1 MFLFWYFS
9 FFAESSS
16 SGYDSTDLSD
26 TESSASSSSEDSYDS
41 ARHEPRDKFVSRAR
55 DSYVNLLPASPSD
68 EEVMNFQS
76 PTSLC
81 ENLKLI
87 LAVPD
92 LCDVTFLVGPREI
105 PVHGV
110 RAIMGTRSRWV
121 VFVLHQFGLRK
132 KECMYCC
139 WKSKDTSV
147 VVNLY
152 KKHVSIASWY
162 SDFWRQYKY
171 ETIMNIFSFYRVLYQ
186 LILKHMSIQP
196 KKIKKNKKSTGKK
209 SVGISRSLSERLVI
223 PVKKYD
229 SEVFRMLIQFVH
241 CGSVNITEDTVAG
254 KFIFKQYFRI

>member
-121 VFVLHQFGLRK
+121 VFVLHHLAWERK
-132 KECMYCC
+132 NACTAVESQK
-139 WKSKDTSV
+139 T
-147 VVNLY
+147 L
-152 KKHVSIASWY
+152 
-162 SDFWRQYKY
+162 
-171 ETIMNIFSFYRVLYQ
+171 L
-186 LILKHMSIQP
+186 L
-196 KKIKKNKKSTGKK
+196 
-209 SVGISRSLSERLVI
+209 
-223 PVKKYD
+223 
-229 SEVFRMLIQFVH
+229 
-241 CGSVNITEDTVAG
+241 
-254 KFIFKQYFRI
+254 